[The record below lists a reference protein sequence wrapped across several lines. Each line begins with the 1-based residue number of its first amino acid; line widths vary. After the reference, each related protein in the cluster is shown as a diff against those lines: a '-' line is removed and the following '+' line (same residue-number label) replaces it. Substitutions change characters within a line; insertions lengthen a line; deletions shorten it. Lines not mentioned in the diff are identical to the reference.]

1 MTRRLW
7 ASLSLVAAL
16 VTAPLALAIPAQA
29 APETNDSPGITVDVV
44 IPGAEAISVTDAQLR
59 WGLNQEVT
67 SGAYFGGCHFLS
79 AGTAGD
85 TGSSR
90 IWTLEDGLYA
100 ASQANTRIEKPNSAG
115 TWVTDSWNGKCL
127 AANGKAVGTTA
138 TEPGTGAQAVIDG
151 GAGTINASKGTASIQ
166 WRGSFTVAMYG
177 GMTYWSV
184 SDPILSV
191 KSGKGT
197 LRAEV
202 SGYAADRT
210 DTTSWSSL
218 PKRMVTLATLPNVA
232 LGDKGIVTDP
242 AYRKVPASG
251 VEPIQNRDS
260 GNANWGAFPQDF
272 LDFQASTGQGAYWYS
287 SGGLRDGAK
296 VASTLYISY
305 SADLPVITPI
315 PAGVTPSTPPTAA
328 SSGGSLPAIP
338 ATAAPQRASG
348 MVTGSA
354 PVAGVV
360 RTASTPV
367 AQTMNW
373 LGGSFIPQAADIAK
387 NHLDALLWSSAA
399 LLGLT
404 AFTWVGFRRRWLH
417 LPFQGKFTRN

>member
-1 MTRRLW
+1 MTRHLW
-7 ASLSLVAAL
+7 ASLSLIAVL
-16 VTAPLALAIPAQA
+16 ITAPMALSFPAQA
-29 APETNDSPGITVDVV
+29 ATETSDNPGISVDVV
-44 IPGAEAISVTDAQLR
+44 IPGATAISVTDAQLR

-100 ASQANTRIEKPNSAG
+100 ASQANTRIEKPDSAG
-115 TWVTDSWNGKCL
+115 KWVIDSWNGKCL

-138 TEPGTGAQAVIDG
+138 KETGTGAQAVIDG
-151 GAGTINASKGTASIQ
+151 GTGTINAGEGSASIQ

-184 SDPILSV
+184 IDPILSV
-191 KSGKGT
+191 ENGKGT

-202 SGYAADRT
+202 SGYAADRS

-242 AYRKVPASG
+242 AYRKVLAAG
-251 VEPIQNRDS
+251 VEPIQNRDG

-272 LDFQASTGQGAYWYS
+272 LDFQTSTGQGAYWYS
-287 SGGLRDGAK
+287 SGGLRDAAK

-305 SADLPVITPI
+305 SADIPVTIPI
-315 PAGVTPSTPPTAA
+315 PAIVTPTSPPTAT
-328 SSGGSLPAIP
+328 SGGSLPAVP
-338 ATAAPQRASG
+338 ATAAPQQASG
-348 MVTGSA
+348 TVTGTA
-354 PVAGVV
+354 PVAGIV
-360 RTASTPV
+360 RTAATPV

-373 LGGSFIPQAADIAK
+373 LGGSFIPQVVDIAK
-387 NHLDALLWSSAA
+387 NHRDALLWSSAA
-399 LLGLT
+399 LLGLS
-404 AFTWVGFRRRWLH
+404 AFTWVGFKRRWLQ
-417 LPFQGKFTRN
+417 LPFLEKSTRN